1 MSGYGKRFADWY
13 HGNNEKEKE
22 TPEKGIAR
30 VLYLA
35 WNHTGS
41 LLLSALLFLICCI
54 PVVTIPAAIC
64 AQNAYLGKMYRKG
77 YGFDLTDYRKEFQ
90 ESLWKHLPAGLLFG
104 AAGFYGYYLM
114 SLAGNFAG
122 SSLSGMLTGIG
133 AGVLI
138 LVWVTGGWYFMQASM
153 LDLSGK
159 QLLHN
164 AWILA
169 VAEWKNSLLFLAES
183 LVLVGFLLGMAPWSL
198 IFLIPALGLYQL
210 AVCGTLGRG
219 ITARIVEPYEKKG
232 KENAGC
238 LR

>member
-1 MSGYGKRFADWY
+1 
-13 HGNNEKEKE
+13 
-22 TPEKGIAR
+22 
-30 VLYLA
+30 
-35 WNHTGS
+35 
-41 LLLSALLFLICCI
+41 
-54 PVVTIPAAIC
+54 
-64 AQNAYLGKMYRKG
+64 MYRKG

-104 AAGFYGYYLM
+104 AVGFYGYYLM

-122 SSLSGMLTGIG
+122 SGLSGMLTGIG

-183 LVLVGFLLGMAPWSL
+183 LVLVGILLGMAPWSL

-219 ITARIVEPYEKKG
+219 ITARIVEPYEKK
-232 KENAGC
+232 
-238 LR
+238 R